1 MQKVI
6 LASASPRRRE
16 ILELAGVP
24 FEVFPADGEK
34 APDGLPPREYALALA
49 KSKAQAVA
57 ARFPDRVVLGA
68 DTVVVRDGTVLGKP
82 KDENDAVEMLL
93 SLQGRTHT
101 VITAVFVCAPW
112 HRDGFADETT
122 VQFYPMTRAEAQ
134 AYVATGEPMDKAGSY
149 AIQGYG
155 MRFVKRIEGDFYT
168 VMGLPGAATRR
179 FLDEFLA
186 FSDGK
191 QTKIAKKA

>member
-6 LASASPRRRE
+6 LASGSPRRRE

-24 FEVFPADGEK
+24 FEVFPADGEQ
-34 APDGLPPREYALALA
+34 APAGLSPQDYALALA
-49 KSKAQAVA
+49 KSKADAVA

-68 DTVVVRDGTVLGKP
+68 DTVVVRDQTVLGKP
-82 KDENDAVEMLL
+82 RDEQDAVDMLL
-93 SLQGRTHT
+93 SLQGRTHQ
-101 VITAVFVCAPW
+101 VITAVFVCAPQG
-112 HRDGFADETT
+112 REGFAAETA
-122 VQFYPMTRAEAQ
+122 VEFYPMTRAEAQ

-155 MRFVKRIEGDFYT
+155 MRFIRRIEGDFYT

-179 FLDEFLA
+179 FLEKFLD
-186 FSDGK
+186 FSDG
-191 QTKIAKKA
+191 